1 MAQTIID
8 IEVIKSFAE
17 EIRALDSEIK
27 LSIVLIDQVEKKQE
41 ALEINKENERKIKEF
56 FEEKFNQ
63 NIEKNR
69 YGYSLS
75 ISMMST
81 GPVQEGIDYEKLQKS
96 KLESINKIKQKYKL

>member
-8 IEVIKSFAE
+8 VEVIKAFAE

-27 LSIVLIDQVEKKQE
+27 LGIILIDQVEKKRE
-41 ALEINKENERKIKEF
+41 TLEINKENERKIKEF
-56 FEEKFNQ
+56 FEEKFHQ

-75 ISMMST
+75 ISMLSIE
-81 GPVQEGIDYEKLQKS
+81 PAQEGVDYEKLQKS
-96 KLESINKIKQKYKL
+96 KLESINKIKEKYKL